1 MPHRPRPQT
10 ALLIGP
16 CRPASFQVGTSGSHL
31 EPAPPGSD
39 PDPTFFS
46 RLRDGHADC
55 FHSHPM
61 TTPASPDR
69 PRPDGDARLIA
80 GLRRGDP
87 EAIDA
92 LVDAYGSHI
101 CRRIERILG
110 NRADAEEVAQ
120 DVLLLLVRKIHLFEG
135 RAAFETW
142 VHRVATNAALARLR
156 RRRRDEEHSAAG
168 PAGWAALAGHPASAE
183 EELVQLELRGLLA
196 RAIETLPEPY
206 RLPLVLHHLEGLSN
220 EAIGARLGLGLAAV
234 KSRVYRSRILVRQC
248 LATYVAA

>member
-1 MPHRPRPQT
+1 
-10 ALLIGP
+10 
-16 CRPASFQVGTSGSHL
+16 
-31 EPAPPGSD
+31 
-39 PDPTFFS
+39 
-46 RLRDGHADC
+46 
-55 FHSHPM
+55 M
-61 TTPASPDR
+61 TTLATAAR

-92 LVDAYGSHI
+92 LVEAYRPRI
-101 CRRIERILG
+101 WRRIERILG

-120 DVLLLLVRKIHLFEG
+120 DVLLLIMRKIHLFGE
-135 RAAFETW
+135 RAAFGTW

-156 RRRRDEEHSAAG
+156 RRRRDDEHSAAG
-168 PAGWAALAGHPASAE
+168 PDGWAAVTGHLASAE
-183 EELVQLELRGLLA
+183 EELAQRELRGLLA

-220 EAIGARLGLGLAAV
+220 EAIATRLGLGLAAV

-248 LATYVAA
+248 LAAYVAA

>member
-1 MPHRPRPQT
+1 MLVFRR
-10 ALLIGP
+10 
-16 CRPASFQVGTSGSHL
+16 RPALFQVGTSGSHL
-31 EPAPPGSD
+31 EPAPPRSD
-39 PDPTFFS
+39 RDPTVFP
-46 RLRDGHADC
+46 RLHDGHAGC
-55 FHSHPM
+55 FHSHSM
-61 TTPASPDR
+61 TTLATADR

-92 LVDAYGSHI
+92 LVEAYGARI

-120 DVLLLLVRKIHLFEG
+120 DVLLLIVRKIHLFEG
-135 RAAFETW
+135 RAAFGTW

-156 RRRRDEEHSAAG
+156 RRRRDDEHSAAD

-220 EAIGARLGLGLAAV
+220 EAIAARLGLGLAAV

-248 LATYVAA
+248 LAAYVAA